1 MSREQHKEEKDM
13 ATESLKMMKEQLISC
28 VQGQLGDISKVDAHQ
43 LGEAIDMIKDLAE
56 AIYYCTITQSMEKSE
71 EGSKSGETNIN
82 YYGGGSPSYYTPR
95 MYYPDYREM
104 ERSNGYMY
112 YPGGSSSSGLS
123 SGSSGNGTRGYEE
136 PVTMGRTSTMMY
148 PDTGNIMRDPRQG
161 RSPMRRRMYMEGK
174 EMNYDSNTQLKE
186 LEAYLQELSSD
197 ITEMIKDASPE
208 ERATLHQKM
217 TMLANKI
224 A

>member
-1 MSREQHKEEKDM
+1 MSIEALKTMKDQI
-13 ATESLKMMKEQLISC
+13 SSC
-28 VQGQLGDISKVDAHQ
+28 VQGQLGDLSKVNTHE

-56 AIYYCTITQSMEKSE
+56 SIYYCTITQAMEKADDKE
-71 EGSKSGETNIN
+71 LIPINNIN
-82 YYGGGSPSYYTPR
+82 YYTTP
-95 MYYPDYREM
+95 MHYNTKMYPDYYRDA
-104 ERSNGYMY
+104 ERYNGYMY
-112 YPGGSSSSGLS
+112 YTGG
-123 SGSSGNGTRGYEE
+123 GNGG
-136 PVTMGRTSTMMY
+136 
-148 PDTGNIMRDPRQG
+148 GNNAGSNTAYYTEMARDPRQG

-174 EMNYDSNTQLKE
+174 ESHNDPKSQLNE
-186 LEAYLQELSSD
+186 LEAYLQELSTD